1 MKRLCWKN
9 TRKLIDANIILRYL
23 LNDNPEMSEK
33 AKEIINDGAFTIPE
47 VMAEVIYVLKGVY
60 KVERQEISDVLQEFL
75 KEIKIENYEVMR
87 EALQIFKDTSLDFVD
102 CILIARNRIL
112 KNEVVSF
119 DKKLNKVLAAS

>member
-75 KEIKIENYEVMR
+75 KEIKMY
-87 EALQIFKDTSLDFVD
+87 LFYLP
-102 CILIARNRIL
+102 
-112 KNEVVSF
+112 
-119 DKKLNKVLAAS
+119 KKFFIK

>member
-75 KEIKIENYEVMR
+75 KEIKIENYEGMR

>member
-75 KEIKIENYEVMR
+75 KEITDY
-87 EALQIFKDTSLDFVD
+87 
-102 CILIARNRIL
+102 
-112 KNEVVSF
+112 
-119 DKKLNKVLAAS
+119 

>member
-1 MKRLCWKN
+1 M
-9 TRKLIDANIILRYL
+9 
-23 LNDNPEMSEK
+23 
-33 AKEIINDGAFTIPE
+33 
-47 VMAEVIYVLKGVY
+47 
-60 KVERQEISDVLQEFL
+60 